1 MGGKEITQN
10 NFQITVSGSYYSE
23 SIISKCIYWL
33 CNKYIVSVSKRNED
47 FIIDIHKKGN
57 HFIDDEIDQINSKFY
72 QDLNDYKT
80 REIIRAETRAIKDI
94 LLVKA
99 FSHGI
104 DTNDKLIT
112 QILDSSND

>member
-1 MGGKEITQN
+1 MSNEISQTS
-10 NFQITVSGSYYSE
+10 FQIKASGDYYTE

-33 CNKYIVSVSKRNED
+33 CNKYLVSVSKSNDD
-47 FIIDIHKKGN
+47 FIVDIQKKED
-57 HFIDDEIDQINSKFY
+57 HFIDGEIDQIESKFY

-80 REIIRAETRAIKDI
+80 REMIQEETRSIKDI

-104 DTNDKLIT
+104 DINDKLIT
-112 QILDSSND
+112 QILDNAND